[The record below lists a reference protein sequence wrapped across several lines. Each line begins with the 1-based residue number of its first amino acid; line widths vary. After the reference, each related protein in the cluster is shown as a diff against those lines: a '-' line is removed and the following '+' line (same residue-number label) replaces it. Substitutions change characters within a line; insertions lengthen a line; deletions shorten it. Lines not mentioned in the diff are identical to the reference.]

1 MPDGFFGPP
10 WRPTRGKYDARKTI
24 HGMFQGFAQS
34 IDRFNRQENKNSPK
48 AKAALMGAAWWVGQ
62 LELVFDF
69 WDSFGLDEDECVL
82 LSDATAAPPTHGP
95 RSRPQRQRSR
105 SNSTARG
112 SPRAACRCPTL
123 RVASRA

>member
-1 MPDGFFGPP
+1 
-10 WRPTRGKYDARKTI
+10 
-24 HGMFQGFAQS
+24 MFQGFAQS

-82 LSDATAAPPTHGP
+82 LSDTTADARSALSAAAAEIEVEFYGP
-95 RSRPQRQRSR
+95 W
-105 SNSTARG
+105 
-112 SPRAACRCPTL
+112 
-123 RVASRA
+123 